1 MANKVCT
8 VLVIALAMF
17 GTGALAKP
25 GYAAGYAVDYYV
37 SVIMKSVIE
46 LTVIW
51 NNGRLHV
58 NLLFERTLISDI
70 KILKHFD
77 FNFM

>member
-37 SVIMKSVIE
+37 SVKKNWCLRYMCG
-46 LTVIW
+46 L
-51 NNGRLHV
+51 RQL
-58 NLLFERTLISDI
+58 
-70 KILKHFD
+70 
-77 FNFM
+77 

>member
-17 GTGALAKP
+17 GRALAKP

-37 SVIMKSVIE
+37 SVIYSSDTKNVFVFSAETE
-46 LTVIW
+46 LFV
-51 NNGRLHV
+51 
-58 NLLFERTLISDI
+58 LI
-70 KILKHFD
+70 F
-77 FNFM
+77 

>member
-1 MANKVCT
+1 MCT

-37 SVIMKSVIE
+37 SVSTMKLVVQISDLRIYTARIVKDFFY
-46 LTVIW
+46 
-51 NNGRLHV
+51 
-58 NLLFERTLISDI
+58 LLFLII
-70 KILKHFD
+70 TEKC
-77 FNFM
+77 N